1 MNDCNEEICCCAPP
15 CPSDGKVIIRER
27 IGPRGLTGATGPTGP
42 TGATGTTGSTGPTGP
57 TGTAGLPG
65 VTGPTG
71 AIGPTG
77 PTGTTGATGL
87 TGPTGPTEQV
97 QLGKK
102 KKTIKRHSVKGNRR
116 LPNEPPVF
124 YAILLTTYALCE
136 RRNLRHSCGEGIV
149 VDLADHFSYSHPH
162 GHIRKYVDNAAVIGK
177 RRLL

>member
-27 IGPRGLTGATGPTGP
+27 IGPRGLTGA
-42 TGATGTTGSTGPTGP
+42 
-57 TGTAGLPG
+57 
-65 VTGPTG
+65 
-71 AIGPTG
+71 
-77 PTGTTGATGL
+77 
-87 TGPTGPTEQV
+87 TGPTEQV

-149 VDLADHFSYSHPH
+149 VDLADYFSYSHPH

>member
-27 IGPRGLTGATGPTGP
+27 IGPRGLTGA
-42 TGATGTTGSTGPTGP
+42 
-57 TGTAGLPG
+57 
-65 VTGPTG
+65 
-71 AIGPTG
+71 
-77 PTGTTGATGL
+77 

-162 GHIRKYVDNAAVIGK
+162 GHIRKYVYNAAVIGK